1 MQPVKLYFTIG
12 VWALAVLLGACTK
25 LAAQSWSAWAP
36 VADTLEKKVQISVL
50 RDADADGFGSGYI
63 KFRLFNTY
71 EKPVSFVIKVYKDDG
86 TFIQATIS
94 CLDKNR
100 MTGNPNWRIFAS
112 RIKRAEIVE
121 LKLMERMAC
130 L

>member
-1 MQPVKLYFTIG
+1 MHTLTLSARTFAII
-12 VWALAVLLGACTK
+12 LLVVVGTCTK
-25 LAAQSWSAWAP
+25 VAAQNWTAWAP
-36 VADTLEKKVQISVL
+36 VTDTLDNKVQISVL

-71 EKPVSFVIKVYKDDG
+71 DKPVSFVIKVYKDDG
-86 TFIQATIS
+86 TFIQATIT

-100 MTGNPNWRIFAS
+100 MTGNPNWRIYAS
-112 RIKRAEIVE
+112 RVKRAEIVE
-121 LKLMERMAC
+121 LKLMERMTC